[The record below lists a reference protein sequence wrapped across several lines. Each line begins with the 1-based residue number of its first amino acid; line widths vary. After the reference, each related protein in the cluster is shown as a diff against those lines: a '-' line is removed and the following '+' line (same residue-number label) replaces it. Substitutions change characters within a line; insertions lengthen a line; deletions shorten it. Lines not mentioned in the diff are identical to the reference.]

1 MRNYCFFPA
10 HEVNWRCQVRQYRA
24 QRGFKTMEYS
34 IAQAAERA
42 HLTVH
47 TMRYYDK
54 EGLLPFIHRTQ
65 SGARIFT
72 ESDMEWLGL
81 IGCLKNA
88 DMPLKDIRT
97 FIEWCLQGDATL
109 EQRRDMLLGLQQTA
123 LEKMR
128 RIQNSLNTLDRKIN
142 YYNRA
147 CAAGSEAAARKTC

>member
-1 MRNYCFFPA
+1 
-10 HEVNWRCQVRQYRA
+10 
-24 QRGFKTMEYS
+24 MEYS

-47 TMRYYDK
+47 TLRYYDK

-88 DMPLKDIRT
+88 DFGTAKGYAARASADSPRKNEADS
-97 FIEWCLQGDATL
+97 
-109 EQRRDMLLGLQQTA
+109 EQPAYRGLQ
-123 LEKMR
+123 
-128 RIQNSLNTLDRKIN
+128 DRLL
-142 YYNRA
+142 
-147 CAAGSEAAARKTC
+147 